1 MKKSCNKTIYLYCQ
15 KLYRKCQKTVKK
27 IILNVRKF
35 NQMLSDSS
43 YVSESSEEDIEMSFS
58 PKNKQTNKVV
68 VEQPFIP
75 EEITDE
81 RCLTFASIN
90 SILQQ
95 RDAFLKRQRSEIE
108 RVWGENF
115 NPFPALDKIST
126 RIALNQ
132 VKEVS
137 TLLEK
142 VCDNFIDSIVH
153 SEFNP

>member
-43 YVSESSEEDIEMSFS
+43 YVSESSEEDIEMNFS

>member
-1 MKKSCNKTIYLYCQ
+1 MSK
-15 KLYRKCQKTVKK
+15 KTVKK

-43 YVSESSEEDIEMSFS
+43 YVSELSEEDIEMSFS
-58 PKNKQTNKVV
+58 PKNKQTDKVV

>member
-1 MKKSCNKTIYLYCQ
+1 
-15 KLYRKCQKTVKK
+15 
-27 IILNVRKF
+27 
-35 NQMLSDSS
+35 MLTDSS
-43 YVSESSEEDIEMSFS
+43 YVSDSSEEDIDISFS
-58 PKNKQTNKVV
+58 PKNKQNSRVV

-75 EEITDE
+75 NENVDD
-81 RCLTFASIN
+81 RCLTFSAIN
-90 SILQQ
+90 SIIQQ

-115 NPFPALDKIST
+115 NPFPALDKISN

-137 TLLEK
+137 NLLEK

-153 SEFNP
+153 SEFSPQ